1 MDDADEGY
9 ASGCAGKCPPLP
21 PGLLPL
27 KVETCMNAALFEL
40 FCPCPHSRVSHHMLK
55 LSQMISMLHSEVI
68 RGVENG
74 ETGGFS
80 FFFSV

>member
-1 MDDADEGY
+1 MKGMLLDVLGNV
-9 ASGCAGKCPPLP
+9 PPCP

-27 KVETCMNAALFEL
+27 KVETRMNAALFEL
-40 FCPCPHSRVSHHMLK
+40 FCPCLHSRVSHHMLK
-55 LSQMISMLHSEVI
+55 LSQMISMLYSEVI